1 MEKTANIPKSWILLY
16 MCSTVSISNNINLGP
31 NVRDCQPDQVLPA
44 ITNGGSQ
51 FYQQIADLIM
61 LPVTVHIK
69 HDSMASILLF
79 EDVSPISR
87 TMIMTETEKYQAI
100 VVHLK
105 PGEILKCI
113 ACSNGLYFY
122 EPDNVNISTKT
133 KNTINAYT
141 ALQTVSYN
149 KEYSTVS
156 KIESEKSRTSQEF
169 VFFR

>member
-69 HDSMASILLF
+69 
-79 EDVSPISR
+79 
-87 TMIMTETEKYQAI
+87 MIQWLAFCC
-100 VVHLK
+100 LK
-105 PGEILKCI
+105 MYLP
-113 ACSNGLYFY
+113 FH
-122 EPDNVNISTKT
+122 V
-133 KNTINAYT
+133 
-141 ALQTVSYN
+141 Q
-149 KEYSTVS
+149 
-156 KIESEKSRTSQEF
+156 
-169 VFFR
+169 